1 MLRLAMALGALGLLV
16 AYLFRPPT
24 LRDTIA
30 ISECLPP
37 GITLSTV
44 VEYRPTGKMVR
55 VKNTIEPV
63 FDEVTVEQ
71 ELAKVGAR
79 ASGGKLYDAGGKEI
93 RIFKGYGG
101 GAKPPPQMMQSE
113 QAERRRLKSLYT
125 LIEVAPFDPR
135 HPPQ

>member
-1 MLRLAMALGALGLLV
+1 MALGALGLLV

-37 GITLSTV
+37 GITLATV

-63 FDEVTVEQ
+63 FDGVTGRT
-71 ELAKVGAR
+71 GA
-79 ASGGKLYDAGGKEI
+79 S
-93 RIFKGYGG
+93 
-101 GAKPPPQMMQSE
+101 QSRGSCQRW
-113 QAERRRLKSLYT
+113 QA
-125 LIEVAPFDPR
+125 V
-135 HPPQ
+135 